1 MFSTNNFFFYMQFSL
16 QYFLKTG
23 ACKYG
28 PTCKYHHP
36 KDRNGAQPVMFNV
49 IGLPMR
55 LVISIVV
62 AKFFFFSRMWKTYL
76 NFFSR
81 VRSHVHI
88 TCEREL
94 ADSELLANSTILN
107 LIMDI
112 LLHME
117 CLAFLLQI
125 YDMLVV

>member
-1 MFSTNNFFFYMQFSL
+1 MQFSL